1 MNMSK
6 NNKLKARFVV
16 ALTRARQKQPGFGVR
31 FCRAEG

>member
-6 NNKLKARFVV
+6 NNLLAPHPRV
-16 ALTRARQKQPGFGVR
+16 ALTRARQKQPGFGAH